1 MEISLAP
8 EPVFEIGQLVITN
21 AMLTSALVVILLTVA
36 ALIYRSRIS
45 VDKPGR
51 FQSLVEWTLGFV
63 LEICES
69 AAGRQLGRRIFPLV
83 GTFFVYIL
91 VANWLG
97 LMPGFTAVHI
107 TNFEGHTVPLLRSVN
122 SDLNMTIAM
131 ALIAVTTVQVLGVQ
145 AHGVVGY
152 IRELTT
158 PWFFTPIHLIGEV
171 SHVISLAGR
180 LFGNIFGGEVLMLVM
195 YTLVPYVVPTI
206 FLGLEGLFGFIQALI
221 FSVLSVVYITLAA
234 GPQPGHEATAQQTA

>member
-1 MEISLAP
+1 MEITLAP
-8 EPVFEIGQLVITN
+8 EPVFEIGHLVITN
-21 AMLTSALVVILLTVA
+21 TMVTSVLVVFVLTVA
-36 ALIYRSRIS
+36 AVIYRRRLS

-69 AAGRQLGRRIFPLV
+69 AAGRELGRRIFPLV

-91 VANWLG
+91 IANWMG
-97 LMPGFTAVHI
+97 LLPGFSNIHI
-107 TNFEGHTVPLLRSVN
+107 ENFEGHTVPLLRSAN

-131 ALIAVTTVQVLGVQ
+131 ALIAVTTVQVLGVK
-145 AHGVVGY
+145 AHGALGY
-152 IRELTT
+152 LKELTT
-158 PWFFTPIHLIGEV
+158 PLLFTPIHLISEI

-234 GPQPGHEATAQQTA
+234 GPQPGHEATA